1 MKKKE
6 NWFRITILT
15 SISVLLIA
23 AASIVLPQNGTISID
38 WWLIGSGGGSTSGGD
53 YSLESTIGQPVV
65 GSSSGG
71 DYSLA
76 SGFLPGLSEP
86 AVVFYPEMDV
96 QGNGLSITDGDSS
109 SSVTDDTDFV
119 DAEVGVDTVA
129 HTFTIENTGDDELN
143 LTGTPKVE
151 ITGANASDFTVTS
164 VPASP
169 VAASGGMT
177 AFEITFDPSAE
188 GLREVYRPSNG
199 RWYIEGQGNFKW
211 GYAGDLPVP
220 GDYDG
225 DGTTDI
231 AIFRPSN
238 GKWYVMGSAPASWGT
253 AGDIPM
259 QADYTGDGL
268 TDKAVLRTS
277 TKRWYI
283 QGIGNIKWYYP
294 GDIPV
299 PCDYDGDGTT
309 DIAIFRPSNN
319 KWYVMGDSPVGWG
332 QSGDIPVP
340 ADYDG
345 DGACEIAVFRPS
357 NGVWYVMGV
366 GSTTWGLT
374 DDIPVPGDYD
384 GDGDTE
390 YAVLR
395 PSNGKWY
402 IKDVGTFSWYASGDF
417 PLPVRDTNAD
427 GYPYQ

>member
-109 SSVTDDTDFV
+109 PSVTDDTDFG

-188 GLREVYRPSNG
+188 GLREAEVTIDNDDLDENPYNFATGISRGWAISSGVMQETCLYRETMTATGQPILPSSDLLMANG
-199 RWYIEGQGNFKW
+199 
-211 GYAGDLPVP
+211 
-220 GDYDG
+220 
-225 DGTTDI
+225 
-231 AIFRPSN
+231 
-238 GKWYVMGSAPASWGT
+238 M
-253 AGDIPM
+253 
-259 QADYTGDGL
+259 
-268 TDKAVLRTS
+268 
-277 TKRWYI
+277 
-283 QGIGNIKWYYP
+283 
-294 GDIPV
+294 
-299 PCDYDGDGTT
+299 
-309 DIAIFRPSNN
+309 
-319 KWYVMGDSPVGWG
+319 
-332 QSGDIPVP
+332 
-340 ADYDG
+340 
-345 DGACEIAVFRPS
+345 
-357 NGVWYVMGV
+357 
-366 GSTTWGLT
+366 
-374 DDIPVPGDYD
+374 
-384 GDGDTE
+384 
-390 YAVLR
+390 
-395 PSNGKWY
+395 
-402 IKDVGTFSWYASGDF
+402 
-417 PLPVRDTNAD
+417 
-427 GYPYQ
+427 